1 MMETQKKKGRKPEQV
16 SGLPCIKYTDFEIS
30 HKECVLV
37 TPVTA
42 VWVGGKGKKEKD
54 YKEPRI
60 HCLAKHGAI

>member
-1 MMETQKKKGRKPEQV
+1 METQKKKGRKPEQV

-42 VWVGGKGKKEKD
+42 V
-54 YKEPRI
+54 
-60 HCLAKHGAI
+60 